1 MIAVNVRLAVGC
13 HSDGAY
19 TFDPGWIGRH
29 ELPPK
34 GSSSRRQVQPI
45 DLGGQL
51 VRSVDVEGVAVR
63 RPFYGFLSRGEAWNR
78 ARVAPSYRIEIS
90 LLVGTNC
97 CHKIPIGRNHK
108 RGRPNPLG
116 REGLRFSSCDVLHVE
131 SHAVVWLVS
140 REEYPVSFRKPACS
154 DVVDSVLRQRLG
166 LAALVGNKVNWAGE
180 PSGWEM
186 THFWSRD
193 NATAAPSP
201 SRTAGDPSVLRR

>member
-1 MIAVNVRLAVGC
+1 MSFGWA
-13 HSDGAY
+13 DP
-19 TFDPGWIGRH
+19 FDPGRVRRH
-29 ELPPK
+29 KLPPK
-34 GSSSRRQVQPI
+34 GSCSRRQVQPI
-45 DLGGQL
+45 NLGGQL
-51 VRSVDVEGVAVR
+51 AGAIDVKRATVRS
-63 RPFYGFLSRGEAWNR
+63 PFYGFLSSCEAGNR
-78 ARVAPSYRIEIS
+78 ARVAPGYRIEIP
-90 LLVGTNC
+90 LLVRTNR
-97 CHKIPIGRNHK
+97 CHKVPIGRNHK

-116 REGLRFSSCDVLHVE
+116 RDGLRFSSCDVLHVE